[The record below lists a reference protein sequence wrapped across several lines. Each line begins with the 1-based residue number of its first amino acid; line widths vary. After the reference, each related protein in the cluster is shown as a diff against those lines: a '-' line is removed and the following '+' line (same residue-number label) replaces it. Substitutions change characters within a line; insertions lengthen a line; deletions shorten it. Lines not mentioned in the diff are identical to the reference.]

1 MENDARGGNVVE
13 FPLEPNFLRR
23 IKSSKSNALSI

>member
-13 FPLEPNFLRR
+13 FPLEKNGLEELKKKF
-23 IKSSKSNALSI
+23 NALSI